1 MKRGVTPTTKY
12 KPPSKF
18 RPPSRVACMYEGD
31 GLREPE
37 DILGNYVLYIEVHHS
52 IQDFFTI

>member
-1 MKRGVTPTTKY
+1 MFFFSMKRGVTPTTKY

-18 RPPSRVACMYEGD
+18 RPPSRVACMYEGE

-37 DILGNYVLYIEVHHS
+37 DILGNKYALILKK
-52 IQDFFTI
+52 

>member
-18 RPPSRVACMYEGD
+18 RPPSRVACMYEGE

-37 DILGNYVLYIEVHHS
+37 DILGNKYALILKK
-52 IQDFFTI
+52 